1 MSHRARPGGWRCGP
15 SQEGIPA
22 LPARPARG
30 VKAAL
35 WESAARQE
43 TRAGSRAG
51 QGQPLDVT
59 LGLQGAPEGISA
71 SAAPRSK
78 FLGRPPRASASRLLH
93 GSELVASPD
102 ACKARWPYEGDGG
115 RSRLDRRGSRGRT
128 DRCVRGTDTSTPGAR
143 TNHST
148 GQRES
153 AKPSSKTLDAAPLD
167 SFAGSGAGRG
177 PPGTARQLRGG
188 SWRGGLHVCHPTFT
202 TGSEAQAALGQ
213 SAPRSFTFLV
223 CKMRLWTTW
232 PRGTSHEAFATVPG
246 RGFCSGGGIPH
257 SAGTPAPLP
266 RTPAG
271 SPPHSAPVPGDG

>member
-35 WESAARQE
+35 WDSAARQE

-115 RSRLDRRGSRGRT
+115 RSRLDRRGSRGHT

-177 PPGTARQLRGG
+177 PPGTARQLRGA
-188 SWRGGLHVCHPTFT
+188 RGGAVCTSVTPPSQQ
-202 TGSEAQAALGQ
+202 GQKPRRPWVSPRLAAL
-213 SAPRSFTFLV
+213 
-223 CKMRLWTTW
+223 
-232 PRGTSHEAFATVPG
+232 
-246 RGFCSGGGIPH
+246 H
-257 SAGTPAPLP
+257 S
-266 RTPAG
+266 
-271 SPPHSAPVPGDG
+271 